1 MSRLLMI
8 APAPVRQ
15 IGDGKV
21 RLDVK
26 FVAGMAFQAAQWD
39 GPVTCLLR
47 NTDHDIPFGDDY
59 VMADLPFDLQIV
71 PAGQPITV
79 DMLQA
84 GDVIAASADMHDALH
99 LGDPAARPAG
109 TSIIYA
115 IEYDLET
122 RLTVLR
128 LQRHKNILRKL
139 RSALWLYQQER
150 RRKAAFRAA
159 DAIQAN
165 GYPAQQAYAHLA
177 KDTLLYLDGR
187 MSGDMMATPEQQAA
201 RAAHQQAGRP
211 VRLVH
216 SGRLEPMKGA
226 QDLIPT
232 ATALHKAGV
241 NFTLDIFGAGSL
253 SDDIKAGADAAGLQG
268 QITLHGAVAFETAL
282 VPFITE
288 NADLFL
294 SCHRQSDPSC
304 TYLETMGC
312 GVPTIGYNNRMWA
325 ALSEKS
331 KAGWAV
337 PLGQT
342 NALASEIAALDQDR
356 DRLIAASDAAL
367 TFARAHDFES
377 EFNKRMAHFSRF
389 AGQ

>member
-1 MSRLLMI
+1 MI

-26 FVAGMAFQAAQWD
+26 FAAGMAFQAAQWD
-39 GPVTCLLR
+39 GPVSCMLR
-47 NTDHDIPFGDDY
+47 VTDHDIPFGDDY
-59 VMADLPFDLQIV
+59 DMADLPFDLQIV
-71 PAGQPITV
+71 PADQPIRV

-99 LGDPAARPAG
+99 LADPAARPAG
-109 TSIIYA
+109 TRIIYA

-128 LQRHKNILRKL
+128 LQQHRNILRKL

-187 MSGDMMATPEQQAA
+187 MSGDMMATLEQQAA
-201 RAAHQQAGRP
+201 RAAHLQTGKP
-211 VRLVH
+211 IRLVH

-232 ATALHKAGV
+232 VTALHKAGV
-241 NFTLDIFGAGSL
+241 DFTLDIFGVGSL
-253 SDDIKAGADAAGLQG
+253 SGDIKAGASAAGLQD
-268 QITLHGAVAFETAL
+268 QITLHGAVDFETML
-282 VPFITE
+282 VPFIAE

-342 NALASEIAALDQDR
+342 AALARKIATFDQDR
-356 DRLIAASDAAL
+356 APLIAASKDALA
-367 TFARAHDFES
+367 FARAHDFES
-377 EFNKRMAHFSRF
+377 EFNKRMAHFARF
-389 AGQ
+389 AGR